1 MSKTKTCPKCG
12 GSGMLDHCGRCN
24 GSGKVTCYTCG
35 GSGEIKD
42 NCRACNG
49 TGKITKTRLKNCS
62 RCHGTGQ
69 TYLEHQRSWT
79 SCGYCGG
86 SGQVEDNYDEVC
98 PNCNGTGNFG
108 SGRECSDCNGTG
120 EVICPICDGNAH
132 KPSTCDRCYGSGE
145 VEVYTS
151 SGSSSFEEG
160 KWWEYVLGLI
170 ILVALCWG
178 GWCGYKWL
186 FRERGGSE
194 VITEAEIMEK
204 WQEHLEKRRDAF
216 DDGLPEKEIEAKGLK
231 NYTWDEWQEKFK
243 KEHEAQ
249 AKQEG
254 SDKTRAQEIGEQ
266 ALSTAKDLGDKAKGL
281 WQSIT
286 AKEEKDPEVE
296 LKRLNARLAELEGR
310 SNSGE
315 TTDEE
320 NIGEKYRE
328 HQRKRSE
335 LLMSG
340 LTDRQLDA
348 MGYADY
354 TYNGFKKNY
363 KNIKY
368 KTLEEIRQGSES
380 SARPVVS
387 PEKTTEP
394 NDAASSTTAEAV
406 ARAKM
411 EAEARAKAAAEA
423 KAKAEAEA
431 RARAEAEANRLA
443 EELARKEAEAKAR
456 SEEQARAKKKAE
468 AKAKAE
474 AEARARA
481 EAEAKR
487 LAEELARKEAEEK
500 SRAREEARAK
510 IEAEAMAKAEAEAKA
525 RAVAEAIAKAEV
537 KADASVEPEGSA
549 DEQQDGDMHKASK
562 DSKGIR
568 IVVQGKGKTKDAA
581 VRWAIRDAVWKTV
594 GKWVDSKT
602 RIQENHD
609 KVVAQVK
616 TITEADVPKF
626 EVLDTQMQDGGYIV
640 KVKVSVSKKKIA
652 PKFAEI
658 FPDVFGN
665 E

>member
-1 MSKTKTCPKCG
+1 M
-12 GSGMLDHCGRCN
+12 
-24 GSGKVTCYTCG
+24 
-35 GSGEIKD
+35 I
-42 NCRACNG
+42 A
-49 TGKITKTRLKNCS
+49 I
-62 RCHGTGQ
+62 
-69 TYLEHQRSWT
+69 
-79 SCGYCGG
+79 
-86 SGQVEDNYDEVC
+86 
-98 PNCNGTGNFG
+98 
-108 SGRECSDCNGTG
+108 
-120 EVICPICDGNAH
+120 
-132 KPSTCDRCYGSGE
+132 
-145 VEVYTS
+145 
-151 SGSSSFEEG
+151 
-160 KWWEYVLGLI
+160 
-170 ILVALCWG
+170 CWG
-178 GWCGYKWL
+178 GWRGYKWL
-186 FRERGGSE
+186 FGERGGSE

-243 KEHEAQ
+243 KEHEAP

-286 AKEEKDPEVE
+286 AKEEKDPEAE

-315 TTDEE
+315 TTDVE

-368 KTLEEIRQGSES
+368 KTLEEIRQDSES
-380 SARPVVS
+380 SARPVVV
-387 PEKTTEP
+387 PEKTAEP
-394 NDAASSTTAEAV
+394 KDATSSTTAEAV
-406 ARAKM
+406 ARAKVAAEDKSKA
-411 EAEARAKAAAEA
+411 EAEARAKAEAEA
-423 KAKAEAEA
+423 K
-431 RARAEAEANRLA
+431 RLA
-443 EELARKEAEAKAR
+443 EKLARKEAEEKAR
-456 SEEQARAKKKAE
+456 AEEQARAKKKAE

-500 SRAREEARAK
+500 ARAREEARAK
-510 IEAEAMAKAEAEAKA
+510 IQAEDRAKAEAEAKA
-525 RAVAEAIAKAEV
+525 RATAEAIAKAEV
-537 KADASVEPEGSA
+537 NADASVEPEGSA
-549 DEQQDGDMHKASK
+549 VGQQDGDMHKASK

-594 GKWVDSKT
+594 GKWVDSKA

-616 TITEADVPKF
+616 TITEADVAKF
-626 EVLDTQMQDGGYIV
+626 EVMDTQMQDGGFVV
-640 KVKVSVSKKKIA
+640 KVRVSVSKKKIA

>member
-1 MSKTKTCPKCG
+1 MEVRRKKCWWCERTYAVMDSTATFREGFCSSECEAERNAAWDECEKWYNEINDAWRKAQEEYEMGDDEINPCSESPCCDPAPDTRRRYLAFKTRYQKWKSNHCWKNSFWAWDPNEDSG
-12 GSGMLDHCGRCN
+12 GSFFGGGGGGDGGGAGGLVML
-24 GSGKVTCYTCG
+24 V
-35 GSGEIKD
+35 
-42 NCRACNG
+42 
-49 TGKITKTRLKNCS
+49 LK
-62 RCHGTGQ
+62 GIG
-69 TYLEHQRSWT
+69 
-79 SCGYCGG
+79 
-86 SGQVEDNYDEVC
+86 
-98 PNCNGTGNFG
+98 
-108 SGRECSDCNGTG
+108 
-120 EVICPICDGNAH
+120 
-132 KPSTCDRCYGSGE
+132 
-145 VEVYTS
+145 
-151 SGSSSFEEG
+151 
-160 KWWEYVLGLI
+160 
-170 ILVALCWG
+170 ILVAIWIGWVVIKGVWNGIFG
-178 GWCGYKWL
+178 G
-186 FRERGGSE
+186 GGSE
-194 VITEAEIMEK
+194 EITEAAIMEK

-286 AKEEKDPEVE
+286 AKEEKDPEAE

-310 SNSGE
+310 SNS
-315 TTDEE
+315 EE
-320 NIGEKYRE
+320 MSDAEDIGEKYRE

-363 KNIKY
+363 NNIKY
-368 KTLEEIRQGSES
+368 KTLEEIRQDSES
-380 SARPVVS
+380 SARPVVV
-387 PEKTTEP
+387 PEKTAEP
-394 NDAASSTTAEAV
+394 KDATSSSTAEAV
-406 ARAKM
+406 ARAKV
-411 EAEARAKAAAEA
+411 AAED

-431 RARAEAEANRLA
+431 RARAEAKAKRLA
-443 EELARKEAEAKAR
+443 EELARKEAEEKVRA
-456 SEEQARAKKKAE
+456 EEQARAKKKAE

-510 IEAEAMAKAEAEAKA
+510 IEAEAKAKAEAEAKA

-537 KADASVEPEGSA
+537 NADASVEPEGSA
-549 DEQQDGDMHKASK
+549 DGQQDGDMHKASK

-568 IVVQGKGKTKDAA
+568 IVVQGKGKTKEAA

-594 GKWVDSKT
+594 GKWVDSKA
-602 RIQENHD
+602 RIQDNHD

-626 EVLDTQMQDGGYIV
+626 EVMDTQMQDGGYIV
-640 KVKVSVSKKKIA
+640 KVKVSVSKKRIA

-665 E
+665 VND

>member
-12 GSGMLDHCGRCN
+12 GSGQLDHCGRCN
-24 GSGKVTCYTCG
+24 GTGKVRCSACS

-42 NCRACNG
+42 SCSVCGGCGR
-49 TGKITKTRLKNCS
+49 ITKTRLKNCHNCHGTGRYVDAINNYS
-62 RCHGTGQ
+62 CSLCHGTGQ
-69 TYLEHQRSWT
+69 
-79 SCGYCGG
+79 
-86 SGQVEDNYDEVC
+86 VEDRYDDIC
-98 PNCNGTGNFG
+98 PNCNGTGHA
-108 SGRECSDCNGTG
+108 STRECRSCNGTG

-151 SGSSSFEEG
+151 SGSSSSEEG
-160 KWWEYVLGLI
+160 KWWEYALGLI

-178 GWCGYKWL
+178 GWRGYKWL
-186 FRERGGSE
+186 FGERGGSE
-194 VITEAEIMEK
+194 VISEAEIIEK

-286 AKEEKDPEVE
+286 SKGEKDPEAE

-315 TTDEE
+315 MTDAE

-340 LTDRQLDA
+340 LTDNQLDA
-348 MGYADY
+348 MGYVDY

-368 KTLEEIRQGSES
+368 KTLEEIRQST
-380 SARPVVS
+380 AAPTRPV
-387 PEKTTEP
+387 
-394 NDAASSTTAEAV
+394 AAPAKPAESVDV
-406 ARAKM
+406 A
-411 EAEARAKAAAEA
+411 A

-431 RARAEAEANRLA
+431 RA
-443 EELARKEAEAKAR
+443 K
-456 SEEQARAKKKAE
+456 
-468 AKAKAE
+468 
-474 AEARARA
+474 A

-487 LAEELARKEAEEK
+487 LAEKLARKEAEEK
-500 SRAREEARAK
+500 ARAREEARAK
-510 IEAEAMAKAEAEAKA
+510 IEAEARAKAEAEAKA

-537 KADASVEPEGSA
+537 NADASVEPEGSA
-549 DEQQDGDMHKASK
+549 DGQQDGDMHKASK

-568 IVVQGKGKTKDAA
+568 IVVQGKGKTKEAA

-594 GKWVDSKT
+594 GKWVDSKA

-609 KVVAQVK
+609 NVVAQVK
-616 TITEADVPKF
+616 TITEADVAKF
-626 EVLDTQMQDGGYIV
+626 EVMDTQMQDGGFVV
-640 KVKVSVSKKKIA
+640 KVRVSVSKKKIA

-665 E
+665 VND